1 MPWNEPGDPSKNKD
15 PWTGRPKQ
23 NPPDLEAFLRDLVKK
38 IVALFKLRILNKKSA
53 FARPFLPTKLNA
65 KSISLISIFC
75 LLAWLALGFFK
86 VNMDESAVI
95 TRFGA
100 YSTTLGSGY
109 HWILKPFQHYTIIN
123 SGKVTTL
130 STHVKLLTQDENKIA
145 VDVDIDYSIVN
156 PHNYLFAT
164 VDPLLHLEETLHS
177 VINRVLSQFTL
188 NQLQTISH
196 LSLAERLQKQLN
208 TLTIKQQTGLAIKN
222 IELASIQIPKQLQAS
237 FIDAAN
243 AKSDKE
249 QLEKLANVYA
259 IQVEPRAQA
268 LAQRFIADAKAY
280 QQEIVLKAKTDIIRF
295 LALLPAYEASPA
307 LTRKRLYLSALQT
320 MMAHSNKLIVANNAN
335 TNFSL
340 ALDQIQTTSPV
351 NTETAEKTP
360 TSASNDKKPSIE
372 IENESSNKTND
383 TIPSSYN
390 ISGGYE

>member
-23 NPPDLEAFLRDLVKK
+23 TPPDLEAFLRDLYKK
-38 IVALFKLRILNKKSA
+38 IVALFKLRILHKKSA

-75 LLAWLALGFFK
+75 LFAWLALGFFK

-123 SGKVTTL
+123 SSKVTTL
-130 STHVKLLTQDENKIA
+130 STHVKLLTQDENKIT
-145 VDVDIDYSIVN
+145 VDVNIDYSIAN
-156 PHNYLFAT
+156 PRNYLFAT
-164 VDPLLHLEETLHS
+164 DQPLLNLQETLHS
-177 VINRVLSQFTL
+177 VVNRVLSQFTL
-188 NQLQTISH
+188 NQLLSTSNF
-196 LSLAERLQKQLN
+196 SLAERLQKQLD

-222 IELASIQIPKQLQAS
+222 IELVSIQIPEQLQAS
-237 FIDAAN
+237 FADAAN
-243 AKSDKE
+243 AKNDKQ

-268 LAQRFIADAKAY
+268 LAQRLIADAKAY

-295 LALLPAYEASPA
+295 LALLPAYEASPS

-320 MMAHSNKLIVANNAN
+320 MMAHSNKLVVANNAN

-340 ALDQIQTTSPV
+340 ALDQLQTTSPV
-351 NTETAEKTP
+351 NTETEKTAIP
-360 TSASNDKKPSIE
+360 VINDKKPSIDK
-372 IENESSNKTND
+372 ESNNKTDD

>member
-23 NPPDLEAFLRDLVKK
+23 TPPDLEAFLRDLYKK
-38 IVALFKLRILNKKSA
+38 IVALFKLRILHKKSA
-53 FARPFLPTKLNA
+53 LARPFLPTKLNA

-75 LLAWLALGFFK
+75 LFAWLALGFFK
-86 VNMDESAVI
+86 VDIDESAVI

-123 SGKVTTL
+123 SGKVTKL
-130 STHVKLLTQDENKIA
+130 STKVKLLTQDENKIA
-145 VDVDIDYSIVN
+145 VDVNIDYSIVS
-156 PHNYLFAT
+156 PRNYLFAT
-164 VDPLLHLEETLHS
+164 AQPLVHLREILYS
-177 VINRVLSQFTL
+177 VVNQVLSQFTL
-188 NQLQTISH
+188 TQLLSTSNF
-196 LSLAERLQKQLN
+196 SLAERLQRQLD

-222 IELASIQIPKQLQAS
+222 IELGSIQIPAQLQAS
-237 FIDAAN
+237 FADAAN
-243 AKSDKE
+243 AKNDKQ

-259 IQVEPRAQA
+259 IQVEPQAQA
-268 LAQRFIADAKAY
+268 LAQRLISDAKTY
-280 QQEIVLKAKTDIIRF
+280 QQQIVLKAKTDIIRF

-320 MMAHSNKLIVANNAN
+320 MMAHSNKLVVANNAN

-340 ALDQIQTTSPV
+340 TLDQLQTTSPV
-351 NTETAEKTP
+351 NTDTEKTAIP
-360 TSASNDKKPSIE
+360 VINDKKQSIE
-372 IENESSNKTND
+372 KESNNKTND
-383 TIPSSYN
+383 TMPSSYN

>member
-23 NPPDLEAFLRDLVKK
+23 TPPDLEAFLRDLYKK
-38 IVALFKLRILNKKSA
+38 IVALFKLRILHKKSA

-75 LLAWLALGFFK
+75 LFAWLALGFFK

-145 VDVDIDYSIVN
+145 VDVNIDYSIAN
-156 PHNYLFAT
+156 PRNYLFAT
-164 VDPLLHLEETLHS
+164 DQPLLNLQETLHS
-177 VINRVLSQFTL
+177 VVNRVLSQFTL
-188 NQLQTISH
+188 NQLLSTSNF
-196 LSLAERLQKQLN
+196 SLAERLQKQLD

-222 IELASIQIPKQLQAS
+222 IELVSIQIPKQLQAS
-237 FIDAAN
+237 FADAAN
-243 AKSDKE
+243 AKNDE
-249 QLEKLANVYA
+249 QQLEKLANVYA

-268 LAQRFIADAKAY
+268 LAQRLIADAKAY

-295 LALLPAYEASPA
+295 LALLPAYEASPS
-307 LTRKRLYLSALQT
+307 LTRKRLYSSTLQT
-320 MMAHSNKLIVANNAN
+320 MMAHSNKLVVANNAN

-340 ALDQIQTTSPV
+340 ALDQLQTTSPV
-351 NTETAEKTP
+351 NTEAEK
-360 TSASNDKKPSIE
+360 SAIPVINDKKPSIDK
-372 IENESSNKTND
+372 ESNNKTDD

>member
-23 NPPDLEAFLRDLVKK
+23 TPPDLEAFLRDLYKK
-38 IVALFKLRILNKKSA
+38 IVALFKLRILHKKSA
-53 FARPFLPTKLNA
+53 FARPFLPTKLNT

-75 LLAWLALGFFK
+75 LFAWLALGFFK

-109 HWILKPFQHYTIIN
+109 HWILKPFQHYTIIH
-123 SGKVTTL
+123 SGKVNTL
-130 STHVKLLTQDENKIA
+130 STSVKLLTQDENKIA
-145 VDVDIDYSIVN
+145 VDVNIDYSIAN
-156 PHNYLFAT
+156 PRNYLFAT
-164 VDPLLHLEETLHS
+164 DQPLLNLQETLHS
-177 VINRVLSQFTL
+177 VVNRVLSQFTL
-188 NQLQTISH
+188 NQLLSTSNF
-196 LSLAERLQKQLN
+196 SLAERLQKQLD

-222 IELASIQIPKQLQAS
+222 IELVSIQIPEQLQAS
-237 FIDAAN
+237 FADAAN
-243 AKSDKE
+243 AKNDKQ

-268 LAQRFIADAKAY
+268 LAQRLIADAKAY

-295 LALLPAYEASPA
+295 LALLSAYEASPS

-320 MMAHSNKLIVANNAN
+320 MMAHSNKLVVANNAN

-340 ALDQIQTTSPV
+340 ALDQLQTTSPV
-351 NTETAEKTP
+351 NTETEKTAIP
-360 TSASNDKKPSIE
+360 VINDKKPSIDK
-372 IENESSNKTND
+372 ESNNKTDD

>member
-23 NPPDLEAFLRDLVKK
+23 TPPDLEAFLRDLYKK
-38 IVALFKLRILNKKSA
+38 IVALFKLRILHKKSA

-75 LLAWLALGFFK
+75 LFAWLALGFFK

-145 VDVDIDYSIVN
+145 VDVNIDYSIAN
-156 PHNYLFAT
+156 PRNYLFAT
-164 VDPLLHLEETLHS
+164 DQPLLNLQETLHS
-177 VINRVLSQFTL
+177 VVNRVLSQFTL
-188 NQLQTISH
+188 NQLLSTSNF
-196 LSLAERLQKQLN
+196 SLAERLQKQLD

-222 IELASIQIPKQLQAS
+222 IELVSIQIPKQLQAS
-237 FIDAAN
+237 FADAAN
-243 AKSDKE
+243 AKNDKQ

-268 LAQRFIADAKAY
+268 LAQRLIADAKAY

-295 LALLPAYEASPA
+295 LALLPAYEASPS
-307 LTRKRLYLSALQT
+307 LTRKRLYLSTLQT
-320 MMAHSNKLIVANNAN
+320 MMAHSNKLVVANNAN

-340 ALDQIQTTSPV
+340 ALDQLQTTSPV
-351 NTETAEKTP
+351 NTEAEK
-360 TSASNDKKPSIE
+360 SAIPVINDKKPSIDK
-372 IENESSNKTND
+372 ESNNKTDD